1 MIKSALFSVV
11 PSGPWGLATVSFWAS
26 DQERQ
31 ASSQVALSCGYF
43 VHPRCHAG
51 ELLQDRGQ
59 AYCAVLVYNMDREG
73 SCVCGVTGGGG
84 VFASLS
90 FPILCRIEVA

>member
-11 PSGPWGLATVSFWAS
+11 PSGPWGLATVSFRAS
-26 DQERQ
+26 DQESQ

-51 ELLQDRGQ
+51 NSFRTGDRPIVQSWCITWTGK
-59 AYCAVLVYNMDREG
+59 
-73 SCVCGVTGGGG
+73 GVVSVG
-84 VFASLS
+84 
-90 FPILCRIEVA
+90 